1 MLARVT
7 SRELTE
13 WEAYERVAG
22 PIGDDRFDR
31 LFAMLASVI
40 ANVNRTKKQRPYR
53 AEQFMP
59 KWDPKAPVERK
70 PEMSDEDMLR
80 AVKRAHKALGGG

>member
-1 MLARVT
+1 MS

-13 WEAYERVAG
+13 WEAYEAVEG
-22 PIGDDRFDR
+22 PIGDGRLDH

-40 ANVNRTKKQRPYR
+40 ANVNRGKGQRPYQ

-59 KWDPKAPVERK
+59 KWERRRTVK
-70 PEMSDEDMLR
+70 NEAMSSEDMLR
-80 AVKRAHKALGGG
+80 AVKRAHKAMGGS